1 MIDTTL
7 MQSHTRSTQPLKIYS
22 AIIVWTFLY
31 VYLKSRVCSALTH
44 DLMLYQIEWWYQA
57 CMKII
62 ISYVYMFYT

>member
-44 DLMLYQIEWWYQA
+44 DLMLYQSGGIRH
-57 CMKII
+57 
-62 ISYVYMFYT
+62 V